1 MIDVLD
7 VHRALFDAR
16 AAGGARPQHVGV
28 DHAQRCGV
36 THQWAGGLQWRI
48 GGHPLET
55 GLRNVVRIVMPD
67 LQATLGVRRAVL
79 GPKDVGRLGE
89 QMIAEIH
96 DEDLGGQRLSG
107 VPGRTLRLAAAA
119 LGTRR

>member
-16 AAGGARPQHVGV
+16 TAGGARPQHVGV
-28 DHAQRCGV
+28 DHAECCGV

-48 GGHPLET
+48 GGNPLET
-55 GLRNVVRIVMPD
+55 GLRNVMRIVVPD
-67 LQATLGVRRAVL
+67 LQAALSIAGAVL
-79 GPKDVGRLGE
+79 RSENVGRLGE
-89 QMIAEIH
+89 QMIAKIH